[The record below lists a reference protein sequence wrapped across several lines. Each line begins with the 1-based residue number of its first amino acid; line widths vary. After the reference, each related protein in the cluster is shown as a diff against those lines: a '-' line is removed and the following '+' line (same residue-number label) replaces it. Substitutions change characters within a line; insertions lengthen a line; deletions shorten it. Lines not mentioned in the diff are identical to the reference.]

1 MNNIFTNF
9 LISFLTFIICIFI
22 ANLTGIQ
29 NITYAVL
36 FIFLIHLLIFVP
48 SYFFQTEKFFD
59 LTGTISYV
67 SSVLFIFFKS
77 NTVELI
83 NFGSLVL
90 STFII
95 IWSLR
100 LGTFLFLRIKKAGKD
115 RRFNEIKKSFSW
127 FFMAFSTSGMW
138 VTICSICALTGI
150 ANGIIFSTTTIIGI
164 IIFIIGCFKQ
174 LSETE
179 LLHKRNPIG
188 FYGDK
193 ITNAQKKEISSL
205 IHSPNEYIGKNVLI
219 SGKIIEVCPMRG
231 CWMIVEDYNKKS
243 QIRIKVLDGEI
254 VFPLSSKG
262 NCVNA
267 FGKFTKLNF
276 SEEQAINWKIHL
288 AEEKG
293 ITLLPE
299 DVILNTDDLIEYRI
313 NANGAKIFSLGC
325 K

>member
-9 LISFLTFIICIFI
+9 LISFLTFSICIFI

-36 FIFLIHLLIFVP
+36 FIFLIHLLIFLP

-77 NTVELI
+77 NNIESI
-83 NFGSLVL
+83 NLGSLVL

-127 FFMAFSTSGMW
+127 FFMTFSVSGMW

-150 ANGIIFSTTTIIGI
+150 ANGIIFSSTTIIGI
-164 IIFIIGCFKQ
+164 IIFIIGFTIEIIADSQK
-174 LSETE
+174 T
-179 LLHKRNPIG
+179 KFRANDDNK
-188 FYGDK
+188 DK
-193 ITNAQKKEISSL
+193 FISSGL
-205 IHSPNEYIGKNVLI
+205 WKYSRHPNYLGEIILWLGISLI
-219 SGKIIEVCPMRG
+219 S
-231 CWMIVEDYNKKS
+231 
-243 QIRIKVLDGEI
+243 
-254 VFPLSSKG
+254 FSSLEG
-262 NCVNA
+262 
-267 FGKFTKLNF
+267 F
-276 SEEQAINWKIHL
+276 QY
-288 AEEKG
+288 
-293 ITLLPE
+293 ITLISPIFTYLLL
-299 DVILNTDDLIEYRI
+299 VNVSGI
-313 NANGAKIFSLGC
+313 NFLEKSGKKKWGHLDSYKKYLKETPRLFGFL
-325 K
+325 

>member
-9 LISFLTFIICIFI
+9 LISFLTFSICIFI

-77 NTVELI
+77 NTVESI
-83 NFGSLVL
+83 NLGSLVL

-127 FFMAFSTSGMW
+127 FFMTFSVSGMW

-150 ANGIIFSTTTIIGI
+150 ANGIIFSSTTIIGI
-164 IIFIIGCFKQ
+164 IIFIIGFTIEIIADSQK
-174 LSETE
+174 T
-179 LLHKRNPIG
+179 KFRANDDNK
-188 FYGDK
+188 DK
-193 ITNAQKKEISSL
+193 FISSGL
-205 IHSPNEYIGKNVLI
+205 WKYSRHPNYLGEIILWLGISLI
-219 SGKIIEVCPMRG
+219 S
-231 CWMIVEDYNKKS
+231 
-243 QIRIKVLDGEI
+243 
-254 VFPLSSKG
+254 FSSLEG
-262 NCVNA
+262 
-267 FGKFTKLNF
+267 F
-276 SEEQAINWKIHL
+276 QY
-288 AEEKG
+288 
-293 ITLLPE
+293 ITLISPIFTYLLL
-299 DVILNTDDLIEYRI
+299 VNVSGI
-313 NANGAKIFSLGC
+313 NFLEKSGKKKWGHLESYKKYLKETPRLFGFL
-325 K
+325 

>member
-9 LISFLTFIICIFI
+9 LISFLTFSICIFI

-36 FIFLIHLLIFVP
+36 FIFLIHLLIFLP

-77 NTVELI
+77 NNIESI
-83 NFGSLVL
+83 NLGSLVL

-127 FFMAFSTSGMW
+127 FFMTFSVSGMW

-150 ANGIIFSTTTIIGI
+150 ANGIIFSSTTIIGI
-164 IIFIIGCFKQ
+164 IIFIIGFTIEIIADSQK
-174 LSETE
+174 T
-179 LLHKRNPIG
+179 KFRANDDNK
-188 FYGDK
+188 DK
-193 ITNAQKKEISSL
+193 FISSGL
-205 IHSPNEYIGKNVLI
+205 WKYSRHPNYLGEIILWLGISLI
-219 SGKIIEVCPMRG
+219 S
-231 CWMIVEDYNKKS
+231 
-243 QIRIKVLDGEI
+243 
-254 VFPLSSKG
+254 FSSLEG
-262 NCVNA
+262 
-267 FGKFTKLNF
+267 F
-276 SEEQAINWKIHL
+276 QY
-288 AEEKG
+288 
-293 ITLLPE
+293 ITLISPIFTYLLL
-299 DVILNTDDLIEYRI
+299 VNVSGI
-313 NANGAKIFSLGC
+313 NFLEKSGEKKWGHLESYKKYLKETPRLFGFL
-325 K
+325 

>member
-9 LISFLTFIICIFI
+9 LISFLTFSICIFI

-36 FIFLIHLLIFVP
+36 YIFLIHLLIFVP

-77 NTVELI
+77 NTVESI
-83 NFGSLVL
+83 NLGSLVL

-127 FFMAFSTSGMW
+127 FFMTFSLSGMW

-150 ANGIIFSTTTIIGI
+150 ANGIIFSSTTIIGI
-164 IIFIIGCFKQ
+164 IIFIIGFTIEIIADSQK
-174 LSETE
+174 T
-179 LLHKRNPIG
+179 KFRANDDNK
-188 FYGDK
+188 DK
-193 ITNAQKKEISSL
+193 FISSGL
-205 IHSPNEYIGKNVLI
+205 WKYSRHPNYLGEIILWLGISLI
-219 SGKIIEVCPMRG
+219 S
-231 CWMIVEDYNKKS
+231 
-243 QIRIKVLDGEI
+243 
-254 VFPLSSKG
+254 FSSLEG
-262 NCVNA
+262 
-267 FGKFTKLNF
+267 F
-276 SEEQAINWKIHL
+276 QY
-288 AEEKG
+288 
-293 ITLLPE
+293 ITLISPIFTYLLL
-299 DVILNTDDLIEYRI
+299 VNVSGI
-313 NANGAKIFSLGC
+313 NFLEKSGKKKWGHLDSYKKYLKETPRLFGFL
-325 K
+325 

>member
-9 LISFLTFIICIFI
+9 LISFLTFSICIFI

-77 NTVELI
+77 NTVESI

-164 IIFIIGCFKQ
+164 IIFIIGFTIEIIADLQKTKFRANVDNKDKFISIGLWKYSRHPNYLGEIILWLGISLISFSSLEGFQ
-174 LSETE
+174 YVTLISPIFTY
-179 LLHKRNPIG
+179 LLLVNVSGINLLEKS
-188 FYGDK
+188 GDK
-193 ITNAQKKEISSL
+193 RWGKLESYKKYKEKTPRL
-205 IHSPNEYIGKNVLI
+205 I
-219 SGKIIEVCPMRG
+219 
-231 CWMIVEDYNKKS
+231 W
-243 QIRIKVLDGEI
+243 
-254 VFPLSSKG
+254 
-262 NCVNA
+262 
-267 FGKFTKLNF
+267 
-276 SEEQAINWKIHL
+276 
-288 AEEKG
+288 
-293 ITLLPE
+293 
-299 DVILNTDDLIEYRI
+299 IL
-313 NANGAKIFSLGC
+313 
-325 K
+325 

>member
-9 LISFLTFIICIFI
+9 LISFLTFSICIFI

-36 FIFLIHLLIFVP
+36 FIFLIHLLIFLP

-77 NTVELI
+77 NTVESI
-83 NFGSLVL
+83 NLGSLVL

-127 FFMAFSTSGMW
+127 FFMTFSVSGMW

-150 ANGIIFSTTTIIGI
+150 ANGIIFSSTTIIGI
-164 IIFIIGCFKQ
+164 IIF
-174 LSETE
+174 T
-179 LLHKRNPIG
+179 IG
-188 FYGDK
+188 FAIEIIADSQKTKFRAKDENKDK
-193 ITNAQKKEISSL
+193 FISSGL
-205 IHSPNEYIGKNVLI
+205 WKYSRHPNYLGEIILWLGISLI
-219 SGKIIEVCPMRG
+219 S
-231 CWMIVEDYNKKS
+231 
-243 QIRIKVLDGEI
+243 
-254 VFPLSSKG
+254 FSSLEG
-262 NCVNA
+262 
-267 FGKFTKLNF
+267 F
-276 SEEQAINWKIHL
+276 QY
-288 AEEKG
+288 
-293 ITLLPE
+293 ITLISPIFTYLLL
-299 DVILNTDDLIEYRI
+299 VNVSGI
-313 NANGAKIFSLGC
+313 NFLEKSGKKKWGHLDSYKKYLKETPRLFGFL
-325 K
+325 

>member
-9 LISFLTFIICIFI
+9 LISFLTFSICIFI

-36 FIFLIHLLIFVP
+36 FIFLIHLLIFLP

-77 NTVELI
+77 NNIESI
-83 NFGSLVL
+83 NLGSLVL

-127 FFMAFSTSGMW
+127 FFMTFSVSGMW

-150 ANGIIFSTTTIIGI
+150 ANGIIFSSTTIIGI
-164 IIFIIGCFKQ
+164 IIFIIGFTIEIIADSQKTKFRANDDNKDKFISSGLWKYSRHPNYLGEIILWLGISLISFSSLEGFQ
-174 LSETE
+174 YITLISPIFTY
-179 LLHKRNPIG
+179 LLLVNVSGINLLEKSGKKKWGHLESYKIYKKNTPRLIG
-188 FYGDK
+188 F
-193 ITNAQKKEISSL
+193 L
-205 IHSPNEYIGKNVLI
+205 
-219 SGKIIEVCPMRG
+219 
-231 CWMIVEDYNKKS
+231 
-243 QIRIKVLDGEI
+243 
-254 VFPLSSKG
+254 
-262 NCVNA
+262 
-267 FGKFTKLNF
+267 
-276 SEEQAINWKIHL
+276 
-288 AEEKG
+288 
-293 ITLLPE
+293 
-299 DVILNTDDLIEYRI
+299 
-313 NANGAKIFSLGC
+313 
-325 K
+325 